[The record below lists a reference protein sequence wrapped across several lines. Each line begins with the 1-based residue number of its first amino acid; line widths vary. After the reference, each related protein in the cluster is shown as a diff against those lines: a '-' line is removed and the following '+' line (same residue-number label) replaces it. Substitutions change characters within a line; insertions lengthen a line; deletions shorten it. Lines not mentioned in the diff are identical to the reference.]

1 MATPTPNVSQEQ
13 TNKASLRAQTRAGVT
28 PANPNPPVDEAF
40 LVNAFAQ
47 ASGILRLTG
56 VLSTSKFTISGTGT
70 GVNSTTVTGSTGKVS
85 DLVSALATGPLKSST
100 FFVNAGPAQLLKGNT
115 GSSDGGAV
123 VDIIVPSGIN
133 LTVVNN
139 GGTGTPTLTAVS
151 ITGALGT
158 SYPNYVGTPNATPNW
173 IDDVTVH
180 TYTVG
185 FGGMISNST
194 ILTGGTTVTT
204 TGTITAQQQVRQIST
219 QISETQEY
227 DGYFATYVGNLYQTT
242 QKRTYRQQ
250 N

>member
-13 TNKASLRAQTRAGVT
+13 GNKALLRAQTRAGVT

-56 VLSTSKFTISGTGT
+56 VLSASTFSISGTGT
-70 GVNSTTVTGSTGKVS
+70 GVKTVTITGSTGKVS
-85 DLVSALATGPLKSST
+85 DLVTALGGGPLSSST

-115 GSSDGGAV
+115 GTANGGAV

-133 LTVVNN
+133 LSVVS
-139 GGTGTPTLTAVS
+139 GTGTPPTLTAVT

-158 SYPNYVGTPNATPNW
+158 TYPNYVGTPNATPNW

-180 TYTVG
+180 TYVVG
-185 FGGMISNST
+185 FGGLISNST
-194 ILTGGTTVTT
+194 ILTGGTTATS
-204 TGTITAQQQVRQIST
+204 TGTVTGQQQVRQIIT
-219 QISETQEY
+219 QASETQEY
-227 DGYFATYVGNLYQTT
+227 DGYFATYSGNLYQTA
-242 QKRTYRQQ
+242 QKRTWRQQ
-250 N
+250 S

>member
-1 MATPTPNVSQEQ
+1 MAIPTPNVPQEQ
-13 TNKASLRAQTRAGVT
+13 GNKALLRTQTRAGVT
-28 PANPNPPVDEAF
+28 PVNPNPPVDEAF

-56 VLSTSKFTISGTGT
+56 VLSTSSFTISGTGT
-70 GVNSTTVTGSTGKVS
+70 GVKTVSITGTGKVS
-85 DLVSALATGPLKSST
+85 DLVTALGGGPLSSST

-115 GSSDGGAV
+115 GAANGGAV

-133 LTVVNN
+133 LSVVS
-139 GGTGTPTLTAVS
+139 GTGTPPTLTAVT

-158 SYPNYVGTPNATPNW
+158 TYPNYAGTPNATPNW

-180 TYTVG
+180 TYVVG

-204 TGTITAQQQVRQIST
+204 TGTITGQQQVRQIIT
-219 QISETQEY
+219 QASETQEY
-227 DGYFATYVGNLYQTT
+227 DGYFATYNYNLFQTA
-242 QKRTYRQQ
+242 QKRTWRQQ
-250 N
+250 S